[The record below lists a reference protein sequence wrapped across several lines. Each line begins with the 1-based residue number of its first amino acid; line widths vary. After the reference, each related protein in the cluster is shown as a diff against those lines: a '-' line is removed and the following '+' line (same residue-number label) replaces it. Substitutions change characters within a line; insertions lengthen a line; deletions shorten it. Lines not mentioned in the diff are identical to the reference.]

1 MVSAMGALIGAVFGA
16 GGGDETRR
24 SMFLDALQ
32 RALGD
37 ERGKVVFDDLRDRN
51 DPETPT
57 TIAKA
62 FPWEDGTRTGVGNAT
77 VDDGSFVPVTYGAVS
92 SLAAPRHKLM
102 SNALLVGRTRSANGH
117 PLFVAGPQVG
127 HFYPQLLLE
136 LDLHGGGIDA
146 RGAAFPGISFY
157 VLLGRGKD
165 YAWSLTS
172 STSDLIDDYA
182 EELCGDDTHYRYQGA
197 CREMGASTPAS
208 SRARRAS
215 PTVACT
221 SGRPCTGR

>member
-1 MVSAMGALIGAVFGA
+1 M
-16 GGGDETRR
+16 
-24 SMFLDALQ
+24 
-32 RALGD
+32 
-37 ERGKVVFDDLRDRN
+37 FDDLRDRN

-62 FPWEDGTRTGVGNAT
+62 FPWEEGTRTGVGNAT

-92 SLAAPRHKLM
+92 SLVAPRHKLM
-102 SNALLVGRTRSANGH
+102 SNALLVGRNRSTNGH

-197 CREMGASTPAS
+197 CREMGSFDAGTLKGAPGEADRRLLFRDD
-208 SRARRAS
+208 RARPGDRLRDG
-215 PTVACT
+215 
-221 SGRPCTGR
+221 GRPTCRDRA